1 MNEPLQKEEDRLER
15 LLSSATRA
23 LPARRAPH
31 TLESRVLEELAR
43 RASRPWWHRSFGY
56 WPTFARASFVA
67 ACGSLVGIALLGG
80 SWMVAALRLLQESDA
95 LSGSWLGSWLG
106 QTAAITGTVG
116 NLSASLV
123 QSIPPVWLSLG
134 LAAAALLYAFLFGLG
149 AAAYRLLY
157 LQPLNGR

>member
-1 MNEPLQKEEDRLER
+1 MNNDPLQEDDRLER
-15 LLSSATRA
+15 LLSSTMRA

-43 RASRPWWHRSFGY
+43 RAALPWWRRSFGH

-67 ACGSLVGIALLGG
+67 ACGALVGIALLGG
-80 SWMVAALRLLQESDA
+80 SWMTAAIRSLQESDA
-95 LSGSWLGSWLG
+95 LSGSWLR
-106 QTAAITGTVG
+106 QAAAITGTVG

-123 QSIPPVWLSLG
+123 QAIPPEWLSLG
-134 LAAAALLYAFLFGLG
+134 LGAAALLYAFLFGLG
-149 AAAYRLLY
+149 VAAYRLLY

>member
-1 MNEPLQKEEDRLER
+1 MNEPLQEEDRLER
-15 LLSSATRA
+15 LLSSTVRT

-31 TLESRVLEELAR
+31 TLESRVLEVLAR
-43 RASRPWWHRSFGY
+43 RAAQPWWRRSFSQ
-56 WPTFARASFVA
+56 WPTAARASFVA
-67 ACGSLVGIALLGG
+67 ACCALVGIALLEG
-80 SWMVAALRLLQESDA
+80 SWMIVAIRSLQQSSA
-95 LSGSWLGSWLG
+95 LSSAWLR
-106 QTAAITGTVG
+106 QAAAVAGTVG

-123 QSIPPVWLSLG
+123 QVIPPAWFYLG